1 MEEKGD
7 CYSPTLIRGE
17 ESKQPHR
24 YDMYVN
30 ATFFFCP
37 SGDSFTRKALFD
49 GLALNSIPVI
59 FEDASLDVTYP
70 QYFPGNPR
78 DYSVLLNTTD
88 DVMGQLRSIPKEE
101 VRRMQSN
108 IARIRESLSYS
119 SRMDTRDATWVMMKE
134 PEKYKQNGYR
144 FDDPFANK
152 TELKCI
158 KERFVK
164 SLGHKNKTCKMQG
177 DFPAVITENATDTG
191 TEVNAGV
198 LQTKY
203 RILCTS
209 DARSLEAGSYQARC
223 VMFKHWV
230 DRCAPSVDLVLGEVS
245 SRDSRVQYNATMF
258 VKGMPPVSQPNLG
271 MVVIDV
277 VDRFELSEDTVP
289 TQFGVIVQNTMH
301 ETKFPNH
308 TTHVVEHFF
317 GSYPLDMIVD
327 EPEYIPPIRQSSTL
341 KVGTVCSSCKAPKLG
356 KATGINFTMIDENK
370 EGHHISDWFLKFMSS
385 PGWTADRMNATINNP
400 MYGTGML
407 YFHIFREFDVLM
419 VTPKNWYTKL
429 HFGSIQRITSQMRSA
444 VPVLVEV
451 KGEAFKNFVDK
462 FNYTCVY
469 SANDAAYPTLSQ
481 AITLVKDASFRRDC
495 QTQGL
500 QIASNF
506 SPSIIGKKLLLAL
519 GYRGDLVC

>member
-1 MEEKGD
+1 MYMTRSTPSQATKPSQRLFTVIMLTMDRLRATFWYTDINTDKNRLPLVLMLKFLVASPCRTESTEEADFFIVPSLTLNPAEMNAVMTILSQNYNNTLRRRGMKDHIVLSLWNPRTCPSEWTNHTKALLTPMVKVVTGIYVWTFHFFDRHSLHCGMYSIDNLLAVPYVSNAHEFKGDVHHPRPFLSMFIGSTDFPKYRRTIKKQCIQAMEEKGD

-17 ESKQPHR
+17 ESKQPSR

-78 DYSVLLNTTD
+78 DYSVLLNTTED
-88 DVMGQLRSIPKEE
+88 MMGQLRSIPKEE

-134 PEKYKQNGYR
+134 LEKYKQNGYR

-177 DFPAVITENATDTG
+177 DFPAVITENATYTG

-230 DRCAPSVDLVLGEVS
+230 DRCAPSDDLVLEKS
-245 SRDSRVQYNATMF
+245 L
-258 VKGMPPVSQPNLG
+258 P
-271 MVVIDV
+271 
-277 VDRFELSEDTVP
+277 ETVEY
-289 TQFGVIVQNTMH
+289 NTMQRCLSKECLQYH
-301 ETKFPNH
+301 N
-308 TTHVVEHFF
+308 
-317 GSYPLDMIVD
+317 
-327 EPEYIPPIRQSSTL
+327 PIL
-341 KVGTVCSSCKAPKLG
+341 
-356 KATGINFTMIDENK
+356 E
-370 EGHHISDWFLKFMSS
+370 W
-385 PGWTADRMNATINNP
+385 
-400 MYGTGML
+400 
-407 YFHIFREFDVLM
+407 
-419 VTPKNWYTKL
+419 
-429 HFGSIQRITSQMRSA
+429 
-444 VPVLVEV
+444 
-451 KGEAFKNFVDK
+451 
-462 FNYTCVY
+462 
-469 SANDAAYPTLSQ
+469 
-481 AITLVKDASFRRDC
+481 
-495 QTQGL
+495 
-500 QIASNF
+500 
-506 SPSIIGKKLLLAL
+506 
-519 GYRGDLVC
+519 